1 MLKKIALF
9 ILATIIIYPT
19 ATTITALHSYNKKLI
34 KNAEIM
40 EVRLQQAETEI
51 VVLQENMLFLEE
63 QLEEKVVSRSG
74 SELFH
79 EIETIITESA
89 IITNEKEV
97 NLFERVIEAE
107 FGGCSYEAK
116 LMGAT
121 VVMNRVFQW
130 EDTIT
135 NILLAPGQFSVV
147 SNGSINKVEV
157 SESTKQAVKDAL
169 SGKRN
174 LDENVLYF
182 WADWLSKKHP
192 LWNKKIATS
201 CDGTIFAY

>member
-74 SELFH
+74 SEISYG
-79 EIETIITESA
+79 IETVVTDYALVTTDEE
-89 IITNEKEV
+89 T

-121 VVMNRVFQW
+121 VIMNRVSQW
-130 EDTIT
+130 QDTIT
-135 NILLAPGQFSVV
+135 NILLAPKQFSVV

-157 SESTKQAVKDAL
+157 SESTKQAVSDAL

-182 WADWLSKKHP
+182 WADWLNKNHP
-192 LWNKKIATS
+192 LWDRERATS

>member
-1 MLKKIALF
+1 MLKKIALL

-19 ATTITALHSYNKKLI
+19 ATTITALHFHNKQLIENTKL
-34 KNAEIM
+34 M

-63 QLEEKVVSRSG
+63 QLGEKVVSRSG
-74 SELFH
+74 SEISYG
-79 EIETIITESA
+79 IETVVTDFA
-89 IITNEKEV
+89 LVTTDKET

-121 VVMNRVFQW
+121 VVMNRVSQW
-130 EDTIT
+130 QDTIT
-135 NILLAPGQFSVV
+135 NILLAPEQFSVV

-157 SESTKQAVKDAL
+157 SESTKQAVSDAL

-182 WADWLSKKHP
+182 WADWLNKRHP
-192 LWNKKIATS
+192 LWDREVATS
-201 CDGTIFAY
+201 FEGTIFAY

>member
-1 MLKKIALF
+1 MLKKIALL
-9 ILATIIIYPT
+9 ILATTIIYPT
-19 ATTITALHSYNKKLI
+19 VTTIAALHYYNKELI
-34 KNAEIM
+34 ANAKTM

-107 FGGCSYEAK
+107 FRDCSYEAK

-157 SESTKQAVKDAL
+157 SESTKQAVSDAL
-169 SGKRN
+169 GGKRN

>member
-9 ILATIIIYPT
+9 ILATILIYPT
-19 ATTITALHSYNKKLI
+19 ATTIAALHDYNKELI
-34 KNAEIM
+34 LQAKQM
-40 EVRLQQAETEI
+40 ENRLQQAETEI

-74 SELFH
+74 SEISYG
-79 EIETIITESA
+79 IETVVTDYA
-89 IITNEKEV
+89 LVTTDKET

-135 NILLAPGQFSVV
+135 NILLAPKQFSVV

-157 SESTKQAVKDAL
+157 SESTKQAVSDAL
-169 SGKRN
+169 GGKRN

>member
-1 MLKKIALF
+1 MLKKIALL

-19 ATTITALHSYNKKLI
+19 ATTITALHFHNKQLI
-34 KNAEIM
+34 ENAKIM

-74 SELFH
+74 SEISY
-79 EIETIITESA
+79 EIETVVTDFA
-89 IITNEKEV
+89 LVTTNKET

-121 VVMNRVFQW
+121 VVMNRVLQW
-130 EDTIT
+130 QDTIT
-135 NILLAPGQFSVV
+135 NILLSPEQFSVV

-157 SESTKQAVKDAL
+157 SESTKQAVSDAL

-192 LWNKKIATS
+192 LWSREVATS
-201 CDGTIFAY
+201 CEGTIFAY

>member
-9 ILATIIIYPT
+9 ILATILIYPT
-19 ATTITALHSYNKKLI
+19 ATTIAALHDYNKELI
-34 KNAEIM
+34 LQAKQM
-40 EVRLQQAETEI
+40 ENRLQQAETEI

-74 SELFH
+74 SEISYN
-79 EIETIITESA
+79 IETVVTDYALVTTDEE
-89 IITNEKEV
+89 T

-107 FGGCSYEAK
+107 FSGCSYEAK

-121 VVMNRVFQW
+121 VVMNRVSQW
-130 EDTIT
+130 QDTIT
-135 NILLAPGQFSVV
+135 NILLAPEQFSVV

-157 SESTKQAVKDAL
+157 SESTKQAVSDAL

-182 WADWLSKKHP
+182 WADWLNKRHP
-192 LWNKKIATS
+192 LWDREVATS
-201 CDGTIFAY
+201 FEGTIFAY